1 MKKLALLFLAGLMSS
16 ALTAQELPKPSPL
29 GKTEQKVGLTDVS
42 VEYSRPSVKGR
53 TIFGDLVPYNTLW
66 RLGANACTKFTTS
79 TDMKVAGKALPAGT
93 YALFATPM
101 EDGTWQIDFNSNT
114 KQSGTGDYDAKLN
127 VVSVKV
133 KATDNSFN
141 ETFTIGFNNV
151 TANSAHLSIEWE
163 KLRVDVPFTVNTAK
177 NAEMNIEAAI
187 KEGKDLDKVYYSA
200 ASYYMSA
207 VEDMKKATMYIDKS
221 LAVKEAHNS
230 LFLKARILHADG
242 QKDKAIE
249 TASKALEMAK
259 AADSK
264 GWASYI
270 EGTIADWKK

>member
-187 KEGKDLDKVYYSA
+187 KEGTDLDKVYYSA

-207 VEDMKKATMYIDKS
+207 VEDLKKATMYIDKS